1 MISAAIG
8 FNENQQ
14 KSIVDL
20 LKNHQTNPDKSK
32 RKEENERII
41 KEAIELGKL
50 SKSQERFN
58 IAMLNASDDQND
70 IDNFLAHEVSDSILT
85 EKGFYPQDFCDI
97 RKFMNSS
104 LNMIPS
110 QMVQID
116 SSGMNLKGHLLKK
129 RS

>member
-97 RKFMNSS
+97 RKFIIEYDPKSNGA
-104 LNMIPS
+104 NRFIRNES
-110 QMVQID
+110 QRD
-116 SSGMNLKGHLLKK
+116 LLKK